1 MKKSVVQIKH
11 KPKPRTYQKKL
22 SLHPMS
28 FEQVVDTVLK
38 YKPKSKKR
46 TSKQVETRRQA

>member
-1 MKKSVVQIKH
+1 MKTTAVQIKR

-28 FEQVVDTVLK
+28 FEEVVDTVLK
-38 YKPKSKKR
+38 YNPKSKK
-46 TSKQVETRRQA
+46 K

>member
-1 MKKSVVQIKH
+1 MKTAVVQIKR

-28 FEQVVDTVLK
+28 FEQVMDTVLK
-38 YKPKSKKR
+38 YKPKSKKK
-46 TSKQVETRRQA
+46 TAKQFKLSRQA